1 VVEDIFALAVALQI
15 EGHDAQHDVVVIAQR
30 KMSRGPALT
39 RRGAVGRLA
48 GVQEVIGDEG
58 IASRTRAGVPGL
70 AADVGDPVVNR
81 DLKDQ
86 RISTIASIS
95 TAKPSGSL

>member
-1 VVEDIFALAVALQI
+1 
-15 EGHDAQHDVVVIAQR
+15 
-30 KMSRGPALT
+30 M
-39 RRGAVGRLA
+39 
-48 GVQEVIGDEG
+48 QEIIGDKG
-58 IASRTRAGVPGL
+58 IAGGQRARVPGL
-70 AADVGDPVVNR
+70 SADVGDPVVNR